1 MKLKECP
8 PESVFSTD
16 TRRDRFIRGNL
27 QQKFSKGWLLMAT
40 YLLFGKYS
48 QEALSKISAK
58 RTQGTAAFIKKHGGE
73 LKAGYALLGDVDIV
87 LVADLPDNATAMKV
101 SIALSKQLG
110 VGFRTAPA
118 LAVDA
123 FDKLMA

>member
-1 MKLKECP
+1 
-8 PESVFSTD
+8 
-16 TRRDRFIRGNL
+16 
-27 QQKFSKGWLLMAT
+27 MAT

-58 RTQGTAAFIKKHGGE
+58 RTQGTAALIKKHGGE

-110 VGFRTAPA
+110 IGFRTAPA
-118 LAVDA
+118 ITVDA